1 MTLRQRLYWVL
12 AILAVVTV
20 VANGFSF
27 VMYLRLADAAGQLD
41 PKLLAQAQETR
52 NWMIAVAIGASVI
65 GLAAFV
71 QLARML
77 LKLLGGE
84 PQYVAN
90 VVQRIAGGDFGA
102 QVDLKP
108 GDDQSLLAAI
118 AGMRSNLSQMAGQLS
133 ATVGRL
139 RSASGEFHGI
149 SASMQSGTLEQST
162 AAQEAAGAVAQLT
175 SGIEDIA
182 TQTAEVDRLA
192 TASLERTQEGNESL
206 SRMIGELTQAENA
219 VNEMTETARE
229 FINSAASI
237 TGMTREVRDIA
248 DQTNLLALNAA
259 IEAARAGEQGRG
271 FAVVAD
277 EVRKLAEK
285 SATTASEIDGVTRN
299 LEQLAA
305 KVRQT
310 LEKGLAALS
319 TSQQYLE
326 TVAEALG
333 ETNYSIGQ
341 TTEGMGRINAAVDNQ
356 NRASADITSSV
367 ERIATLSAAGDARAG
382 QVVDAVRQ
390 LEDLAA
396 ELEAALGRFRV

>member
-77 LKLLGGE
+77 LNLLGGE
-84 PQYVAN
+84 PQHVSE
-90 VVQRIAGGDFGA
+90 VVQRIAGGDLGTYIELQA
-102 QVDLKP
+102 
-108 GDDQSLLAAI
+108 GDDHSLLAAI
-118 AGMRSNLSQMAGQLS
+118 AGMRGNLRDMAGQLT
-133 ATVGRL
+133 ATAGRL
-139 RSASGEFHGI
+139 RGAAGEFHGI
-149 SASMQSGTLEQST
+149 TENMQSGALEQST
-162 AAQEAAGAVAQLT
+162 AAQEATGAVAQLT

-182 TQTAEVDRLA
+182 AQTAEVDRLA
-192 TASLERTQEGNESL
+192 TASLDRTREGNESL

-219 VNEMTETARE
+219 VNEMTDTARE
-229 FINSAASI
+229 FISSASSI
-237 TGMTREVRDIA
+237 TNMTREVRDIA

-305 KVRQT
+305 KVKQT
-310 LEKGLAALS
+310 LEKGLSALS
-319 TSQQYLE
+319 TSQEYLE

-356 NRASADITSSV
+356 NRASADITSNV
-367 ERIATLSAAGDARAG
+367 ERIATLSAAGDTRAG

-396 ELEAALGRFRV
+396 ELESALGRFRV

>member
-52 NWMIAVAIGASVI
+52 NWMIAIAIGASVI
-65 GLAAFV
+65 GLAAFL

-77 LKLLGGE
+77 LNLLGGE
-84 PQYVAN
+84 PQYVSD
-90 VVQRIAGGDFGA
+90 VVKRIAGGDFGVH
-102 QVDLKP
+102 VDLKP

-118 AGMRSNLSQMAGQLS
+118 AGMRGNLRDMAGQLT
-133 ATVGRL
+133 ATAGRL
-139 RSASGEFHGI
+139 RGAAGEFNGI
-149 SASMQSGTLEQST
+149 TASMQSGTLEQST
-162 AAQEAAGAVAQLT
+162 AAQEATGAVAQLT

-182 TQTAEVDRLA
+182 AQTAEVDRLA

-206 SRMIGELTQAENA
+206 SRMIGELAQAESA
-219 VNEMTETARE
+219 VTEMTETAHE
-229 FINSAASI
+229 FINSASSI

-299 LEQLAA
+299 LEQLAI
-305 KVRQT
+305 KVKQT
-310 LEKGLAALS
+310 LEKGLSALS
-319 TSQQYLE
+319 TSQEYLE

-356 NRASADITSSV
+356 NRASADITSNV
-367 ERIATLSAAGDARAG
+367 ERIAALSAAGDTRAG

>member
-20 VANGFSF
+20 VANGFTF
-27 VMYLRLADAAGQLD
+27 FMYLRLADAAGQLD
-41 PKLLAQAQETR
+41 PKLLIQAQESR
-52 NWMIAVAIGASVI
+52 NWMIAVVVIASVV

-71 QLARML
+71 QLARL
-77 LKLLGGE
+77 LLNLLGGE
-84 PQYVAN
+84 PQQVSEI
-90 VVQRIAGGDFGA
+90 VQRIAGGDFGA
-102 QVDLKP
+102 HIDLKP

-118 AGMRSNLSQMAGQLS
+118 AGMRGNLREMAGQLT
-133 ATVGRL
+133 ATAGRL
-139 RSASGEFHGI
+139 REAASDFNGI
-149 SASMQSGTLEQST
+149 TTHMQGSTLEQAS
-162 AAQEAAGAVAQLT
+162 AAQVATGAVAQLS

-182 TQTAEVDRLA
+182 AQTAEVDRLA
-192 TASLERTQEGNESL
+192 MASLEKTQTGNESL

-219 VNEMTETARE
+219 VNEMTDTARE

-305 KVRQT
+305 KVKAT

-319 TSQQYLE
+319 TSQEYLE

-333 ETNYSIGQ
+333 ETNYSISQ

-356 NRASADITSSV
+356 NRASADITANV
-367 ERIATLSAAGDARAG
+367 ERIAALSASGDA
-382 QVVDAVRQ
+382 QVSEVVMAVRQ
-390 LEDLAA
+390 LEELAS
-396 ELEAALGRFRV
+396 ELEGVLGRFRV

>member
-12 AILAVVTV
+12 AILVVVTV

-52 NWMIAVAIGASVI
+52 NWMIGVALVASVV
-65 GLAAFV
+65 GLAAFL
-71 QLARML
+71 QLARL
-77 LKLLGGE
+77 LLNLLGGE
-84 PQYVAN
+84 PQYVSD
-90 VVQRIAGGDFGA
+90 VVKRIAGGDLGTSIE
-102 QVDLKP
+102 LKP
-108 GDDQSLLAAI
+108 GDDASLLAAI
-118 AGMRSNLSQMAGQLS
+118 AGMATGLRGMAGQLTV
-133 ATVGRL
+133 TVGRL
-139 RSASGEFHGI
+139 RSAAGELQGVT
-149 SASMQSGTLEQST
+149 ASMQSSTEEQTSVT
-162 AAQEAAGAVAQLT
+162 QETSGAVSQLT
-175 SGIEDIA
+175 TGIEDIA

-192 TASLERTQEGNESL
+192 AASLELTREGNESL
-206 SRMIGELTQAENA
+206 SRMIGELTLAENA
-219 VNEMTETARE
+219 VSEMTDTARE
-229 FINSAASI
+229 FINSASSI

-305 KVRQT
+305 KVKMT
-310 LEKGLAALS
+310 LEKGLGALS
-319 TSQQYLE
+319 TSQEYLE

-333 ETNYSIGQ
+333 ETNCSIGE
-341 TTEGMGRINAAVDNQ
+341 TTAGMSRINVAVGNQ
-356 NRASADITSSV
+356 NRASADITANV
-367 ERIATLSAAGDARAG
+367 ERIAALSSSGDARAG
-382 QVVDAVRQ
+382 QVVAAARQ
-390 LEDLAA
+390 LEDLAV
-396 ELEAALGRFRV
+396 ELEEALGRFRG

>member
-27 VMYLRLADAAGQLD
+27 IMYLRLADAAGQLD

-65 GLAAFV
+65 GLVAFV

-77 LKLLGGE
+77 LNLLGGE
-84 PQYVAN
+84 PQHVSE
-90 VVQRIAGGDFGA
+90 VVQRIAGGDLGTYIELQA
-102 QVDLKP
+102 
-108 GDDQSLLAAI
+108 GDDHSLLAAI
-118 AGMRSNLSQMAGQLS
+118 AGMRGNLREMAGQLT
-133 ATVGRL
+133 ATAGRL
-139 RSASGEFHGI
+139 RGAAGEFHGI
-149 SASMQSGTLEQST
+149 TENMQSGALEQST
-162 AAQEAAGAVAQLT
+162 AAQEATGAVAQLT

-182 TQTAEVDRLA
+182 AQTAEVDRLA
-192 TASLERTQEGNESL
+192 TASLDRTREGNESL

-219 VNEMTETARE
+219 VNEMTDTARE
-229 FINSAASI
+229 FISSASSI
-237 TGMTREVRDIA
+237 TNMTREVRDIA

-305 KVRQT
+305 KVKQT
-310 LEKGLAALS
+310 LEKGLSALS
-319 TSQQYLE
+319 TSQEYLE

-356 NRASADITSSV
+356 NRASADITSNV
-367 ERIATLSAAGDARAG
+367 ERIATLSAAGDTRAG

-396 ELEAALGRFRV
+396 ELESALGRFRV

>member
-65 GLAAFV
+65 GLVAFV

-77 LKLLGGE
+77 LNLLGGE
-84 PQYVAN
+84 PQHVSE
-90 VVQRIAGGDFGA
+90 VVQRIAGGDLGTYIELQA
-102 QVDLKP
+102 
-108 GDDQSLLAAI
+108 GDDHSLLAAI
-118 AGMRSNLSQMAGQLS
+118 AGMRGNLREMAGQLT
-133 ATVGRL
+133 ATAGRL
-139 RSASGEFHGI
+139 RGAAGEFHGI
-149 SASMQSGTLEQST
+149 TSSMQAGALEQST
-162 AAQEAAGAVAQLT
+162 AAQEATGAVAQLT

-182 TQTAEVDRLA
+182 AQTAEVDRLA
-192 TASLERTQEGNESL
+192 TASLDRTREGNESL

-219 VNEMTETARE
+219 VNEMTDTARE
-229 FINSAASI
+229 FISSASSI
-237 TGMTREVRDIA
+237 TNMTREVRDIA

-305 KVRQT
+305 KVKQT
-310 LEKGLAALS
+310 LEKGLSALS
-319 TSQQYLE
+319 TSQEYLD

-356 NRASADITSSV
+356 NRASADITSNV
-367 ERIATLSAAGDARAG
+367 ERIATLSAAGDTRAG

-396 ELEAALGRFRV
+396 ELESALGRFRV

>member
-77 LKLLGGE
+77 LNLLGGE
-84 PQYVAN
+84 PQHVSE
-90 VVQRIAGGDFGA
+90 VVQRIAGGDLGTYIELQA
-102 QVDLKP
+102 
-108 GDDQSLLAAI
+108 GDDHSLLAAI
-118 AGMRSNLSQMAGQLS
+118 AGMRGNLREMAGQLT
-133 ATVGRL
+133 ATAGRL
-139 RSASGEFHGI
+139 RGAAGEFHGI
-149 SASMQSGTLEQST
+149 TENMQSGALEQST
-162 AAQEAAGAVAQLT
+162 AAQEATGAVAQLT

-182 TQTAEVDRLA
+182 AQTAEVDRLA
-192 TASLERTQEGNESL
+192 TASLDRTREGNESL

-219 VNEMTETARE
+219 VNEMTDTARE
-229 FINSAASI
+229 FISSASSI
-237 TGMTREVRDIA
+237 TNMTREVRDIA

-305 KVRQT
+305 KVKQT
-310 LEKGLAALS
+310 LEKGLSALS
-319 TSQQYLE
+319 TSQEYLE

-356 NRASADITSSV
+356 NRASADITSNV
-367 ERIATLSAAGDARAG
+367 ERIAALSAAGDTRAG

>member
-12 AILAVVTV
+12 AILVVVTV

-52 NWMIAVAIGASVI
+52 NWMIGVALVASVV
-65 GLAAFV
+65 GLAAFL
-71 QLARML
+71 QLARL
-77 LKLLGGE
+77 LLNLLGGE
-84 PQYVAN
+84 PQYVSD
-90 VVQRIAGGDFGA
+90 VVKRIAGGDLGTSIE
-102 QVDLKP
+102 LKP
-108 GDDQSLLAAI
+108 GDDASLLAAI
-118 AGMRSNLSQMAGQLS
+118 AGMATGLRGMAGQLTV
-133 ATVGRL
+133 TVGRL
-139 RSASGEFHGI
+139 RSAAGELQGVT
-149 SASMQSGTLEQST
+149 ASMQSSTEEQTSVT
-162 AAQEAAGAVAQLT
+162 QEASGAVSQLT
-175 SGIEDIA
+175 TGIEDIA

-192 TASLERTQEGNESL
+192 AASLELTREGNESL
-206 SRMIGELTQAENA
+206 SRMIGELTLAENA
-219 VNEMTETARE
+219 VSEMTDTARE
-229 FINSAASI
+229 FINSASSI

-305 KVRQT
+305 KVKMT
-310 LEKGLAALS
+310 LEKGLGALS
-319 TSQQYLE
+319 TSQEYLE

-333 ETNYSIGQ
+333 ETNCSIGE
-341 TTEGMGRINAAVDNQ
+341 TTAGMSRINVAVENQ
-356 NRASADITSSV
+356 NRASADITANV
-367 ERIATLSAAGDARAG
+367 ERIAALSSSGDARAG
-382 QVVDAVRQ
+382 QVVAAARQ
-390 LEDLAA
+390 LEDLAV
-396 ELEAALGRFRV
+396 ELEEALGRFRG

>member
-12 AILAVVTV
+12 TILVVVTV

-52 NWMIAVAIGASVI
+52 NWMVGVALVASVV
-65 GLAAFV
+65 GLAAFL
-71 QLARML
+71 QLARL
-77 LKLLGGE
+77 LLNLLGGE
-84 PQYVAN
+84 PQYVAD
-90 VVQRIAGGDFGA
+90 VVKRIAGGDLGTPIE
-102 QVDLKP
+102 LKP
-108 GDDQSLLAAI
+108 GDDRSLLAAI
-118 AGMRSNLSQMAGQLS
+118 AGMATSLRGMAGQLT

-139 RSASGEFHGI
+139 RSAAGEFHGI
-149 SASMQSGTLEQST
+149 TANMQSGTEEQAS
-162 AAQEAAGAVAQLT
+162 AAQVTSGAVAQLT

-192 TASLERTQEGNESL
+192 AASLEFTREGNESL
-206 SRMIGELTQAENA
+206 SRMIGELAQAENA
-219 VNEMTETARE
+219 VNEMTDTARE
-229 FINSAASI
+229 FINSASSI

-305 KVRQT
+305 KVKQT
-310 LEKGLAALS
+310 LEKGLGALS
-319 TSQQYLE
+319 TSQEYLE

-333 ETNYSIGQ
+333 ETNCSIGQ
-341 TTEGMGRINAAVDNQ
+341 TTEGMSRINVAVENQ
-356 NRASADITSSV
+356 NRASTDITANV
-367 ERIATLSAAGDARAG
+367 ERIAALSSSGDMRVGEVVAAA
-382 QVVDAVRQ
+382 RQ
-390 LEDLAA
+390 LEVLAV
-396 ELEAALGRFRV
+396 ELEEALGRFRG